1 MPDTA
6 MVSADVRDATAATV
20 ATVSANASAN
30 AVADAASLPGDPT
43 AGGDDLVACEALMRG
58 GSKSFFAASRVLP
71 ARVRAPAI
79 ALYAFCRVADDAID
93 LAEDPAAA
101 VERLD
106 ARLDAIYAR
115 RPEAFESDRALCA
128 VVHRFDL
135 PRGLLDALIEGFR
148 WDSEGRRYETLA
160 QLEDYCAR
168 VAGTVGAMMAILM
181 GTRSQSALAR
191 ACELGVAMQLT
202 NIARDVGEDARN
214 GRLYLPREWLREE
227 GIDPQAW
234 LEQPSFQPGI
244 GRVVA
249 RLLALADQ
257 LYQRAEEGIAELPR
271 DCRASIMAAR
281 LVYAEIGREVERS
294 GLDSVSGRA
303 VVSAGR
309 KTWLMTRAMLAC
321 GLAPRAAVTDPQAH
335 AMVEAIRYLV
345 EQAVEPVLPVQVT
358 APDSFYERAVWVI
371 ELCERLRARDRGG
384 LRTAEG

>member
-6 MVSADVRDATAATV
+6 MVPAEVHGAMADRVAFATADEGP
-20 ATVSANASAN
+20 ASGAPP
-30 AVADAASLPGDPT
+30 AA
-43 AGGDDLVACEALMRG
+43 ADDLVACEALMRG

-93 LAEDPAAA
+93 LADDPAAA

-115 RPEAFESDRALCA
+115 RPQSYESDRALA
-128 VVHRFDL
+128 VVVDRFDL

-148 WDSEGRRYETLA
+148 WDSEGRRYETIG

-181 GTRSQSALAR
+181 GTRSRTALAR

-234 LEQPSFQPGI
+234 LRQPSFVPGI

-249 RLLALADQ
+249 RLLALADT
-257 LYQRAEEGIAELPR
+257 LYQRAEQGIAELPR
-271 DCRASIMAAR
+271 DCRAAIMAAR
-281 LVYAEIGREVERS
+281 LVYAEIGREVERN
-294 GLDSVSGRA
+294 GLDSLTRRA
-303 VVSAGR
+303 VVSTSR
-309 KTWLMTRAMLAC
+309 KTWLITRAMLARATSQRPLP
-321 GLAPRAAVTDPQAH
+321 GASDEQAPV
-335 AMVEAIRYLV
+335 MVEAIRYLV
-345 EQAVEPVLPVQVT
+345 EHAVEPAALPAT
-358 APDSFYERAVWVI
+358 AAPDSFYERAVWVI
-371 ELCERLRARDRGG
+371 ELCERLRERDR
-384 LRTAEG
+384 LAAARS